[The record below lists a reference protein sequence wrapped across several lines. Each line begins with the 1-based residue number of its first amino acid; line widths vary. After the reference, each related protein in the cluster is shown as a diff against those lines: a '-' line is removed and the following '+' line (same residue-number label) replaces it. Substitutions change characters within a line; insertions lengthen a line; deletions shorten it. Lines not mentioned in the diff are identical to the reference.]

1 MPKQER
7 KTTDM
12 ALKKGLGRGFDSLIP
27 TQLVEEAFDPTAS
40 QDAAA
45 RHLAEVPREA
55 IEPDPGQPRRYFD
68 ETALAELAASIK
80 THGVMQPLVVTRQG
94 SGHYRLIAGERRWR
108 ASAIAG
114 LATLPVIIRTVTA
127 QQRLELALIENLQRE
142 DLNPLE
148 EATAYLKLHQQFNM
162 KYDEIGG
169 RVGKALSTVSN
180 ILRLLN
186 LPAEAKAALLDG
198 AISEG
203 HARQIL
209 ALDQPAQQR
218 QLLELIIQNGW
229 SVRKAEQFVIGY
241 RESGKNQADAV
252 RKTKS
257 ETPQTKQLAQRL
269 GAPVQV
275 KAMAKGGQLI
285 IRYSSDDELKR
296 LYGQLL

>member
-1 MPKQER
+1 MNIICKNA
-7 KTTDM
+7 K
-12 ALKKGLGRGFDSLIP
+12 
-27 TQLVEEAFDPTAS
+27 VEYID
-40 QDAAA
+40 
-45 RHLAEVPREA
+45 
-55 IEPDPGQPRRYFD
+55 
-68 ETALAELAASIK
+68 
-80 THGVMQPLVVTRQG
+80 
-94 SGHYRLIAGERRWR
+94 
-108 ASAIAG
+108 
-114 LATLPVIIRTVTA
+114 
-127 QQRLELALIENLQRE
+127 
-142 DLNPLE
+142 
-148 EATAYLKLHQQFNM
+148 FNM

-186 LPAEAKAALLDG
+186 LPPEAKAALLGG

-209 ALDQPAQQR
+209 ALDQPSQQQ

-252 RKTKS
+252 KKTKS

-285 IRYSSDDELKR
+285 IRYSSDEELKR